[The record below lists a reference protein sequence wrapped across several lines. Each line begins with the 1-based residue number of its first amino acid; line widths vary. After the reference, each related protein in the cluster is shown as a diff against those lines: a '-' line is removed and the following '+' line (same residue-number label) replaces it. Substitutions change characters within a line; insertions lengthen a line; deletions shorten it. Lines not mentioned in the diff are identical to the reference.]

1 MSDGLD
7 LSGAF
12 EKLQDMLSTPDGQEQ
27 IQGML
32 SAFTG
37 GSENKNSNEQSFECG
52 GGSVNS
58 QALSIPKTQ
67 GTSGAEFSDMITPDM
82 IFKIQRI
89 MTLLNKN
96 KSDTSVEFLRC
107 LKPLLKESRRARI
120 DKAVKII
127 TLIKV
132 MEILKKEGGI

>member
-37 GSENKNSNEQSFECG
+37 GSENENSNEQSFECG

-58 QALSIPKTQ
+58 QALIKPKTQ